1 MRERH
6 GGSTMDCVSND
17 EDTHIHIRTPR
28 TQGKAKKTH
37 VPATKRLALL
47 SALERANTNKHAP
60 PPQMAHNHALK
71 PPNTPIHTPM
81 HAEQDTH
88 VYVILCIYVYV
99 IYTYICMYTYLV
111 EGPGEGVEE
120 AVIPLGQRQH
130 RADHPWLGFSCFC
143 VIVSVVGVLMFL
155 CDC

>member
-17 EDTHIHIRTPR
+17 EDTHIHIHTPR
-28 TQGKAKKTH
+28 TQGKAKETH

-60 PPQMAHNHALK
+60 PP
-71 PPNTPIHTPM
+71 PNGAQPCFETPQHTHTHTT

-130 RADHPWLGFSCFC
+130 RADHPWLGF
-143 VIVSVVGVLMFL
+143 
-155 CDC
+155 